1 MSSLAKGSLLIAA
14 GTLYK
19 ILLTILIDK
28 YLATHLGVE
37 DFGKFK
43 YGITI
48 VLLLS
53 TLCTLGFNSSIIRSL
68 AIQHSFDKRKI
79 LISLSLVLTAIMT
92 FLVVSLGLMAPSLFG
107 VDSPF
112 LYATV
117 FFSLNTLYASIYSGM
132 ERPKLKVFINDI
144 FGFSAYLLFIWVYFQ
159 FFDQSV
165 HIAQIYLAYVVI
177 VFVFNL
183 LVTKSYYKKIKAIDL
198 KRKLIK
204 EYTSYTMPLFGVSV
218 LIILSANLDKVVLN
232 FFVSEEQLGI
242 YYSVFNISNL
252 LPLILTILVF
262 MYLPRMSR
270 FLQKGK
276 KIKATLLSSYS
287 SKWTMIMA
295 SVFFGAIFFYGKEI
309 IGLLYTNDFVSGVKV
324 LQILAFGQWI
334 NVSLGFTGQNLLALG
349 DSKRQLYIRLFS
361 FTIGLILLYFGAKYY
376 GNLGASIS
384 ILAAL
389 ICSNLLQIVVLKKI
403 HNFVGYRRQNF
414 FTLGIVVLIG
424 LFLSYLHKSTFF
436 ENLHFV
442 VSMSIDLVIFVSVLF
457 MVNVI
462 GKKDLK
468 VLKISEG

>member
-1 MSSLAKGSLLIAA
+1 MSSLAKGSLLIAT

-28 YLATHLGVE
+28 YLATKLGVE
-37 DFGKFK
+37 DFGQFK

-53 TLCTLGFNSSIIRSL
+53 TFCTLGFNSSIIRSL

-79 LISLSLVLTAIMT
+79 LISLSLIITAIMT
-92 FLVVSLGLMAPSLFG
+92 VLVALLGLTVPSLFG
-107 VDSPF
+107 INSFF

-132 ERPKLKVFINDI
+132 ERPKLKVYVNDI
-144 FGFSAYLLFIWVYFQ
+144 FGFSAYLLFLWAYFQ
-159 FFDQSV
+159 FFERSV
-165 HIAQIYLAYVVI
+165 QIAQVYLTYVMI
-177 VFVFNL
+177 VFVLNFL
-183 LVTKSYYKKIKAIDL
+183 ASKTYYKKIREVDL
-198 KRKLIK
+198 KSKLIK
-204 EYTSYTMPLFGVSV
+204 EYVSYTTPLFGVSV
-218 LIILSANLDKVVLN
+218 LIILSANLDKIVLN
-232 FFVSEEQLGI
+232 YFVSEEQLGI

-262 MYLPRMSR
+262 MYLPRMSK

-276 KIKATLLSSYS
+276 KNKATLLSSYS

-295 SVFFGAIFFYGKEI
+295 TIFFGAIFFYGKEI
-309 IGLLYTNDFVSGVKV
+309 IELLYTNDFVSGIKV
-324 LQILAFGQWI
+324 LQILAFGQWV

-361 FTIGLILLYFGAKYY
+361 FIIGLILLYFGAKYY
-376 GNLGASIS
+376 GNFGASIS

-389 ICSNLLQIVVLKKI
+389 LCSNVLQIIVLKRV
-403 HNFVGYRRQNF
+403 HNFVGYRKQNL
-414 FTLGIVVLIG
+414 FTLSIVVLIG
-424 LFLSYLHKSTFF
+424 LFLSYLHKSSFF
-436 ENLHFV
+436 ENIHFV
-442 VSMSIDLVIFVSVLF
+442 VSMSIDLVIFVSTLL
-457 MVNVI
+457 MVRII

-468 VLKISEG
+468 VLKIAEG